1 MDNPVFDA
9 TIMEIILEMRRRAHL
24 LNAWM
29 NPRVSREATILN
41 RAADELEELNKP
53 PLSEFDKLMK

>member
-9 TIMEIILEMRRRAHL
+9 TIEEIILEMRRRAHV

-29 NPRVSREATILN
+29 NPRVSREAQILN
-41 RAADELEELNKP
+41 AAADELEALNKP
-53 PLSEFDKLMK
+53 PLSEFEKLMK

>member
-1 MDNPVFDA
+1 MSNPVFDA
-9 TIMEIILEMRRRAHL
+9 TIVEIILEMRRRAHV

-41 RAADELEELNKP
+41 AAADALEALNKP
-53 PLSEFDKLMK
+53 PLSEFDRLMK

>member
-9 TIMEIILEMRRRAHL
+9 TIVEIILEMRRRAHV

-29 NPRVSREATILN
+29 NPRVSREAEILN
-41 RAADELEELNKP
+41 AAADELEALNKP

>member
-1 MDNPVFDA
+1 MANPVFDH
-9 TIMEIILEMRRRAHL
+9 TIQEIIVEMRKRAHL

-41 RAADELEELNKP
+41 AAADALEELGKP